1 MAGGRNHA
9 PLEQLLDEIKFQ
21 RRQVDQPHFCL
32 LRFDMFQKQE
42 RAEKLLPRP
51 RIHHRPQHNIL
62 DRPLCSAF
70 PLPGGRSE
78 LSNQGL
84 FLLLLSLTFTN
95 LNILGRNSPA
105 LKYILLFRQTQQLIV
120 MTCSSL
126 SGSARQV
133 AIFRANGVQ
142 DVYCSDCFCRM
153 FYKLSSNLK
162 LCYNPE
168 ITFPML

>member
-21 RRQVDQPHFCL
+21 RRQVDQPYFCL
-32 LRFDMFQKQE
+32 LIFDMFQKQE

-84 FLLLLSLTFTN
+84 FILLLSLTFTN
-95 LNILGRNSPA
+95 LNILGRKLTCFKIYPLVQADTAIDSDDLLFFVRKRQASCNFSGKWCA
-105 LKYILLFRQTQQLIV
+105 RCLLFRLF
-120 MTCSSL
+120 L
-126 SGSARQV
+126 
-133 AIFRANGVQ
+133 
-142 DVYCSDCFCRM
+142 
-153 FYKLSSNLK
+153 
-162 LCYNPE
+162 
-168 ITFPML
+168 

>member
-32 LRFDMFQKQE
+32 TFDMFQKQE

-51 RIHHRPQHNIL
+51 RVHHRPQHNIL

-70 PLPGGRSE
+70 PLPGGRLE

-84 FLLLLSLTFTN
+84 FILLLSLTFTN
-95 LNILGRNSPA
+95 HKVKILWRNSPVVKA
-105 LKYILLFRQTQQLIV
+105 GLHKLWYPGIQDTSTWSKFGAHGEHGDVFLF
-120 MTCSSL
+120 
-126 SGSARQV
+126 
-133 AIFRANGVQ
+133 
-142 DVYCSDCFCRM
+142 
-153 FYKLSSNLK
+153 SNLGA
-162 LCYNPE
+162 L
-168 ITFPML
+168 